1 MMMVLV
7 LAVLVVMLAVLVPG
21 VLVVVVVFVVVVH
34 LSLMPARACSLP
46 ISPRSK
52 TLAAQTEDR
61 AMAVSRFLARACTL
75 ALALGL
81 AGCVHRAA
89 GSGAGAP
96 RDVVRTAIGS
106 DPPGLNPLVFDNGQ
120 VSYLA
125 PLIHG
130 YLLRTDGAGRLI
142 PDLATVV
149 PSRANG
155 GISADGRIVTYR
167 LRRGVRWHDGVPFD
181 AKDVVF
187 SFAAATNPNNSVPD
201 RTGFDRVAAV
211 RAIDPFTVRVRL
223 KGPFSPFVASCFTL
237 GANDP
242 YPVLPAHLLA
252 GKHDINRDAYN
263 AAPVGLGP
271 YKFTSWERGSRIVL
285 AADARYFRGAPAIPR
300 IEIAI
305 VPDPN
310 TLATLWKTGA
320 VDYVIGRVQ
329 LGRTFLDSLR
339 SRANAH
345 VVLEPHYEFDY
356 VLLNLAHPPL
366 DDARVRRAVAM
377 AVDRK
382 RIMRDLDGELW
393 LDAETDRLPGQFA
406 YDASIVQPRYDP
418 IESARLLDA
427 ARWRMQPDGTR
438 RKNGRALALDFV
450 ATTESKTTGRFG
462 LFVQQDLAKLGFRV
476 ELKSYNYNQ
485 IWASKADRGIFQ
497 TGRFDL
503 AYSGWQPNVVADHS
517 YLFRC
522 DMRPPNGDNFGG
534 ICDPTI
540 EAAAREE
547 LGASANAAREAA
559 GDRALT
565 RRLVAQTDVIF
576 LGFNQEAVAYRDG
589 LEGVVPSVTG
599 THFWNAWAWHYSR

>member
-1 MMMVLV
+1 MPAVLV
-7 LAVLVVMLAVLVPG
+7 LG
-21 VLVVVVVFVVVVH
+21 VIVVVVVVVVVH
-34 LSLMPARACSLP
+34 LVLMPAQVRSLP
-46 ISPRSK
+46 ATASSK
-52 TLAAQTEDR
+52 TLAARTEDR
-61 AMAVSRFLARACTL
+61 AMAISRLLVRAY

-81 AGCVHRAA
+81 GLAGCTH
-89 GSGAGAP
+89 SGAGSEAGARP
-96 RDVVRTAIGS
+96 DVVRTAIGT
-106 DPPGLNPLVFDNGQ
+106 DPPGLNPLVFDNAQ
-120 VSYLA
+120 VFYIA

-149 PSRANG
+149 PSRTNG
-155 GISADGRIVTYR
+155 GISADGRTVTYR
-167 LRRGVRWHDGVPFD
+167 LRRGVRWHDGASFD

-187 SFAAATNPNNSVPD
+187 SFAAVTNPNNSVPD

-211 RAIDPFTVRVRL
+211 RALDPYTVRVQL

-242 YPVLPAHLLA
+242 YPILPAHLLA

-271 YKFTSWERGSRIVL
+271 YKLAAWERGSRIVL
-285 AADARYFRGAPAIPR
+285 AADAHYFRGAPAIPR
-300 IEIAI
+300 IEITI

-320 VDYVIGRVQ
+320 IDFIIGRVQ
-329 LGRTFLDSLR
+329 LGRTFLDALR
-339 SRANAH
+339 TRTDAH
-345 VVLEPHYEFDY
+345 VVLQPHYEFDF

-377 AVDRK
+377 GIDRK

-418 IESARLLDA
+418 AASARLLDA
-427 ARWRMQPDGTR
+427 AGWRIQPDGTR

-462 LFVQQDLAKLGFRV
+462 LFAQQDLAKLGV
-476 ELKSYNYNQ
+476 HVDLKSYSYNQ
-485 IWASKADRGIFQ
+485 IWAAKADKGIFQ
-497 TGRFDL
+497 TSRFDL
-503 AYSGWQPNVVADHS
+503 AFSGWQPNVVADHS

-522 DMRPPNGDNFGG
+522 DTRPPNGDNFGAV
-534 ICDPTI
+534 CDPVI

-547 LGASANAAREAA
+547 LGASADPGREAA

-576 LGFNQEAVAYRDG
+576 LGFNQEAVAYRAG

-599 THFWNAWAWHYSR
+599 THLWNAWAWHYR